1 VKRSPPSDS
10 TRLPFVVYLLAIGTF
25 LMCTSEFL
33 IAGLLPEMASAF
45 GISQARTGLL
55 ITAFAIGMIIGGP
68 TMALATTR
76 LPRRVALVLALLVF
90 AAGHVIAAV
99 SSDFAVVLAA
109 RVLTALVTGAFWAV
123 ASVVATRAAGPVNAS
138 RALGVM
144 MSGVGLS
151 TVVGVPVG
159 SWAGQHIGWRGA
171 FWGLAVLAAV
181 SALVFWRLVP
191 ADDGHEAVPVR
202 GQLGVLR
209 NVRLWLLLA
218 ATMFV
223 AGGFIATFSYVSPLL
238 TEKSGFST
246 GMVPLALVGFGIGSL
261 LGVNVS
267 GRLADRKPLATF
279 VTVAVGVEVVLLL
292 IVLLA
297 GDAVIAIV
305 LVILLGLTGMSV
317 PPVATGLAVRF
328 GSAAPTLTTGFVVSA
343 FNAGI
348 AGAVWIAGEALD
360 SSLGP
365 TGPALSGA
373 VLVGIGL
380 VPLLA
385 LAALIIRRPHPID
398 EALPQEPCDGALASI

>member
-45 GISQARTGLL
+45 GISLARTGLL

-76 LPRRVALVLALLVF
+76 LPRRVALVLALVVF
-90 AAGHVIAAV
+90 AAGHVIVAV
-99 SSDFAVVLAA
+99 SSDFAVVVAA

-123 ASVVATRAAGPVNAS
+123 ASVVATQAAGPVNAS
-138 RALGVM
+138 RAPGMM

-171 FWGLAVLAAV
+171 FRGLAVLAAA

-191 ADDGHEAVPVR
+191 TNDGHEVVPVR
-202 GQLGVLR
+202 GQLG
-209 NVRLWLLLA
+209 
-218 ATMFV
+218 
-223 AGGFIATFSYVSPLL
+223 
-238 TEKSGFST
+238 
-246 GMVPLALVGFGIGSL
+246 
-261 LGVNVS
+261 
-267 GRLADRKPLATF
+267 
-279 VTVAVGVEVVLLL
+279 
-292 IVLLA
+292 
-297 GDAVIAIV
+297 
-305 LVILLGLTGMSV
+305 
-317 PPVATGLAVRF
+317 LAVRY
-328 GSAAPTLTTGFVVSA
+328 GSTASTLTTGLVVSA

-348 AGAVWIAGEALD
+348 AGAVWTAGEALD
-360 SSLGP
+360 SSLGA

-373 VLVGIGL
+373 VLVAIGL
-380 VPLLA
+380 IPLLA
-385 LAALIIRRPHPID
+385 LAVLIIRRRDRVDAPRQEPLD
-398 EALPQEPCDGALASI
+398 EALAST